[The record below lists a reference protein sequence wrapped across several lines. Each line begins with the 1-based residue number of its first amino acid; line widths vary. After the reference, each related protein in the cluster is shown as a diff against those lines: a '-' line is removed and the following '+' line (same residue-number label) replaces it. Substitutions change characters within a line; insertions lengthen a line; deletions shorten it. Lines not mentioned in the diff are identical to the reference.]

1 MGFMSIVI
9 LIRTLIDPINGLPRP
24 ALLFYVAMTAS
35 TDLFIDSI
43 LLFRV
48 VAVFPPRRTSFATL
62 CAIFGPL
69 ISLKIGRIANLIVFL
84 INFTEKTRT
93 ARNLGQL
100 AIVSPTLAGPK
111 IGWAL
116 QMVDNMSCSGIFLW
130 KLNQARSLSIR
141 IREDDGGAK
150 HSYPAQ
156 LRALF
161 WIAVT
166 NFVFP
171 VFFNIAQYIL
181 IFRDS
186 DNNDYWI
193 VLVTNIYVQIIG
205 VLFATVWRATKPSE
219 SPSSTIGKAE
229 NIQFAR
235 NMDSESGT
243 MDSGSVGQHSSAHR

>member
-1 MGFMSIVI
+1 MGFMNIII
-9 LIRTLIDPINGLPRP
+9 LIKTLIDPINGLPRA
-24 ALLFYVAMTAS
+24 ALLFYTAMTAS
-35 TDLFIDSI
+35 TDIFIDSI

-48 VAVFPPRRTSFATL
+48 LAVFPPRRTPFATL

-69 ISLKIGRIANLIVFL
+69 ILLKIGRIANVIVFL
-84 INFTEKTRT
+84 VDFVEKTST
-93 ARNLGQL
+93 ARSLSQL
-100 AIVSPTLAGPK
+100 SVVSPTLAGPK

-116 QMVDNMSCSGIFLW
+116 QIVDNMLCSGIFLW

-161 WIAVT
+161 WIAVS

-181 IFRDS
+181 IFKDS
-186 DNNDYWI
+186 DFNDYWI

-205 VLFATVWRATKPSE
+205 VLFATVWQATKPSE
-219 SPSSTIGKAE
+219 SRSPTIGKAE
-229 NIQFAR
+229 KIQFATR

-243 MDSGSVGQHSSAHR
+243 MDSGSVGLHSAHQ